1 MCAAAH
7 GWVGLGRIVYIAS
20 AQQLAGWLREMGLPR
35 SPVAPLPIQQVA
47 PLVTVEG
54 PVPELVEEVRALHFR
69 RGRHSSNST
78 EQPQ

>member
-20 AQQLAGWLREMGLPR
+20 AQQLAGWLRELGLPP

-54 PVPELVEEVRALHFR
+54 PVPELVDEVRALHFR
-69 RGRHSSNST
+69 RAADTDTSSEST
-78 EQPQ
+78 R